1 MNSDL
6 LYEKKE
12 EACHIFFFDELSTTQ
27 KIAEDFEKEGR
38 ESWTVVVA
46 KTQTAGRG
54 RFHNRD
60 WFSPYGGLWFSVL
73 IRPMINVDKLKGFS
87 ILPSISSAWA
97 IRKLTDLNASIKW
110 PNDIIVENK
119 KIGGTII
126 ESKINMKKNIYSII
140 GIGINANFLK
150 EAFPHHIST
159 KSTSILQQTGKEI
172 QLNKLLVTILRK
184 MRRLYNALIQGES
197 FRLVEEYINL
207 SDTIGRK
214 VRIFNNQHQI
224 TGLAKCVGE
233 TGALIL
239 ELPDG
244 SSKKIETCKHLM
256 HL

>member
-12 EACHIFFFDELSTTQ
+12 ESFHIFFFDELSTTQ
-27 KIAEDFEKEGR
+27 KIAEDFEKEGG

-46 KTQTAGRG
+46 KTQTTGRG
-54 RFHNRD
+54 RFNDRD

-73 IRPMINVDKLKGFS
+73 IRPMTNVDKLKGFS

-119 KIGGTII
+119 KIGGTVI

-150 EAFPHHIST
+150 EAFPQHLST
-159 KSTSILQQTGKEI
+159 KATSILQQTGKAI
-172 QLNKLLVTILRK
+172 QLNKLLVTILQK
-184 MRRLYNALIQGES
+184 MHGLYNMIIQGES
-197 FRLVEEYINL
+197 YRLIEEYLNL
-207 SDTIGRK
+207 SDTIGKK
-214 VRIFNNQHQI
+214 VRIFHNQHKI
-224 TGLAKCVGE
+224 TGLAKCVGDN
-233 TGALIL
+233 GALIL
-239 ELPDG
+239 ELSNG
-244 SSKKIETCKHLM
+244 SSRKIETCEHLIY
-256 HL
+256 L